1 MPNFA
6 RPFAKN
12 AIARAMASNTLDG
25 RDDETPVNDGINPP
39 NAPTNVVAT
48 KGNAQASVAF
58 DAPLD
63 DGGAAITSYTAVS
76 TPGGISETGAG
87 SPIVVTG
94 LTNGVEYT
102 FVVRATNSEGDS
114 PNSAASNAVTPA
126 TVPGAPTIG
135 AATSDGTSQTASVSF
150 TAPAD
155 DGGSAITEYEVTS
168 NPGGITEVGASS
180 PIVINGL
187 TDNTDYTFTVV
198 ARNAEGDSAASAASN
213 SVRVESL
220 GPELVPAGFTGWT
233 NITGTGVSVDAN
245 GIHFVNASNIAAV
258 GLESVAI
265 VNLATY
271 KVVHTV
277 ANVGSPNSAA
287 ACADVLLYGTSNN
300 NVGNLP
306 DHTPIGTGGTYTDY
320 VTCNAAGTA
329 TTTAIRVRC
338 NGTSGNNNFDVT
350 ALSVRQRLT

>member
-1 MPNFA
+1 MA
-6 RPFAKN
+6 GIAQPFAKN
-12 AIARAMASNTLDG
+12 KIATAFAASGLGN
-25 RDDETPVNDGINPP
+25 RDEETVVDDGIDPP
-39 NAPTNVVAT
+39 GAPTNVVAT
-48 KGNAQASVAF
+48 KGNAQASIAF
-58 DAPLD
+58 DAPAS
-63 DGGAAITSYTAVS
+63 DGGAAITEYRAIS
-76 TPGGISETGAG
+76 TPGSISATDTE

-94 LTNGVEYT
+94 LQNGTEYT
-102 FVVRATNSEGDS
+102 FTVRATNSEGDG
-114 PNSAASNAVTPA
+114 PESAASNAVTPA

-135 AATSDGTSQTASVSF
+135 AATSDGTSQTASVAF
-150 TAPAD
+150 TPPAD
-155 DGGSAITEYEVTS
+155 DGGSAITGYRVTS
-168 NPGGITEVGASS
+168 TPGGVTEDGASS

-187 TDNTDYTFTVV
+187 TDNTDYTFTVH
-198 ARNAEGDSAASAASN
+198 AINAEGDSAESAASN